1 MPTSI
6 FSLLVANI
14 FGTCL
19 MLAQLLNYDWNRNT
33 KFVLVSLA
41 FVPAIIALYN
51 ISTHPHED
59 KRIMSFGL
67 SALALAFLS
76 VVGTLLL
83 H

>member
-6 FSLLVANI
+6 FSLLVANSI
-14 FGTCL
+14 GVCL
-19 MLAQLLNYDWNRNT
+19 MFVQLFDYEWSRNS
-33 KFVLVSLA
+33 KFVMVCFA

-51 ISTHPHED
+51 ISVYPHDD

-67 SALALAFLS
+67 SALAFAFLS
-76 VVGTLLL
+76 VVGTLIL